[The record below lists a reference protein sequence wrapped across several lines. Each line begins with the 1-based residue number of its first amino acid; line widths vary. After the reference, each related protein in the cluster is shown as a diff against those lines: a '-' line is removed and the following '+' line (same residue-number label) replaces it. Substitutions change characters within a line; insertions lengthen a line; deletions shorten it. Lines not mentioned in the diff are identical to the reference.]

1 MTEKIYYSMGEVAE
15 MLDVN
20 PSLIRYWGTQFDTIR
35 PKRNKKGNRL
45 FTPEDLEQLKL
56 IYHLVKERKMTLEGA
71 RKALRNRGV
80 VKSEATVDVDLLERL
95 QGIRSLLLEIRESF
109 GAEEDEVVVE
119 VESSVSKKVSEE
131 PMLWK
136 LLYPRVLQSKVRAS
150 PNRRSAREMEITS
163 RDRSNTVLIRW
174 IFSLY
179 RSASSAT
186 KSSKTCRGMYVW
198 KKQATPKATRTSPT
212 RSMTQRS
219 HAASKVTPPRIQKKK
234 FMV

>member
-71 RKALRNRGV
+71 RKALRSRGV

-109 GAEEDEVVVE
+109 GADEDEVVVE
-119 VESSVSKKVSEE
+119 VEQSVSKKVSEE
-131 PMLWK
+131 PK
-136 LLYPRVLQSKVRAS
+136 PYAVVEARDTNGSDSEEPRRLKFYEQS
-150 PNRRSAREMEITS
+150 
-163 RDRSNTVLIRW
+163 L
-174 IFSLY
+174 F
-179 RSASSAT
+179 
-186 KSSKTCRGMYVW
+186 
-198 KKQATPKATRTSPT
+198 
-212 RSMTQRS
+212 
-219 HAASKVTPPRIQKKK
+219 
-234 FMV
+234 